1 MRISSVVRFVMLRLL
16 LTAVAVAGLVQA
28 ASSAFDFYLVSLE
41 GKSVPLKQY
50 GGKVLLIVNLATKSE
65 YKDQIA
71 KLEALYEKY
80 ESQGLVI
87 VGIPSNDFGA
97 GQPEKATEVQQAYA
111 SYKLKFPLFGKSSV
125 TGKDQI
131 PLYAFLTG
139 SKKSGGDKVEAG
151 EKAEAKDEGD
161 KKDASPTAGE
171 VPWNFTKY
179 LVDRKGKPIA
189 RFDADVAPDSP
200 DLIVA
205 IEEALAA
212 KPGAGEGGTL
222 KAERAMVWGR

>member
-1 MRISSVVRFVMLRLL
+1 MQISSFVRFFTVRLL
-16 LTAVAVAGLVQA
+16 VTWLAVAGLVYA
-28 ASSAFDFYLVSLE
+28 APCVFDFYLVSLD

-50 GGKVLLIVNLATKSE
+50 DGKVLLVVNLATKSE

-80 ESQGLVI
+80 EPQGLVI
-87 VGIPSNDFGA
+87 IGIPSNDFGA
-97 GQPEKATEVQQAYA
+97 GQPEKAGDVQQAYA
-111 SYKLKFPLFGKSSV
+111 SYKLKFPLFGKAAV

-131 PLYAFLTG
+131 PLYGFLAG
-139 SKKSGGDKVEAG
+139 PKKSGGD
-151 EKAEAKDEGD
+151 KAEAKDEGE

-179 LVDRKGKPIA
+179 LVDKKGKPIA
-189 RFDADVAPDSP
+189 RFDADIAPDSP

-212 KPGAGEGGTL
+212 KPGAESGTQ
-222 KAERAMVWGR
+222 KAEREVVSGR